1 MNKIFISYS
10 HKNADTVLSFVNMI
24 ASPNIDL
31 WIDEKSIAPG
41 QRYATAIFEAIRN
54 SNVYVIFLSKDALAS
69 QWVMSELD
77 YAINE
82 QINRQD
88 FRIVPVLLETCDIP
102 AVLSNVDY
110 VDGRCS
116 ISQIAEAFNR
126 ELNIQKEASEGTKL
140 AGITFQISKVSG
152 VEVGPLCSDTTRE
165 DLEKDTENI
174 LQELRKK
181 AQGILINFVSMKE
194 FDLFSDMPRFRNGLV
209 HESVV
214 SVGGAFDGGIRN
226 KVSIS
231 ITAFNPDIKRL
242 TRLLNERLGVLGLS
256 SVTILLSNNDFTG
269 GNSKASAIKFFER
282 VQDQYTILSYD
293 LDVAQRLSI
302 VTMYICMLSAQSML
316 YQLNLRKN
324 MIGSSKRSIRNFHL
338 KIL

>member
-1 MNKIFISYS
+1 
-10 HKNADTVLSFVNMI
+10 
-24 ASPNIDL
+24 
-31 WIDEKSIAPG
+31 
-41 QRYATAIFEAIRN
+41 
-54 SNVYVIFLSKDALAS
+54 
-69 QWVMSELD
+69 
-77 YAINE
+77 
-82 QINRQD
+82 
-88 FRIVPVLLETCDIP
+88 
-102 AVLSNVDY
+102 
-110 VDGRCS
+110 
-116 ISQIAEAFNR
+116 
-126 ELNIQKEASEGTKL
+126 
-140 AGITFQISKVSG
+140 
-152 VEVGPLCSDTTRE
+152 
-165 DLEKDTENI
+165 
-174 LQELRKK
+174 
-181 AQGILINFVSMKE
+181 MKE

-316 YQLNLRKN
+316 YQLNLRQN